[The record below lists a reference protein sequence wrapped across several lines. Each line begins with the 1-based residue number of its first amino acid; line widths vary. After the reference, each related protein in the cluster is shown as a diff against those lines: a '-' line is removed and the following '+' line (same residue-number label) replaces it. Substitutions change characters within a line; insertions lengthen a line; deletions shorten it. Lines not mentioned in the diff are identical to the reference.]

1 MPDVDRFGRLPW
13 LWITVLVFV
22 LDQLSKA
29 FFQAELSMY
38 QQIVVIPDLFSW
50 TLAYNTGAAFSFLAD
65 SSGWQRWL
73 FALIAI
79 VVSAILVVWL
89 KRLKKGETWL
99 AIALA
104 LVLGGALGN
113 LPSTPGTTTTATIVV
128 PSSAFRSRHSSRRS
142 TWWARSR

>member
-22 LDQLSKA
+22 LDQVSKA

-113 LPSTPGTTTTATIVV
+113 LLRPHGPWPRGGLHPGALAEPLVLPGV
-128 PSSAFRSRHSSRRS
+128 QPGR
-142 TWWARSR
+142 